1 MNAKSDRPHPES
13 EKLWCEE
20 IDVGE
25 EAPRQ
30 IASGLRQFYANAS
43 DLEGKGRIIQV
54 RCLLS
59 YAPPKNIDSN
69 NIRTKRNVRAF
80 TFPRPN
86 APPKHTHTPTHP

>member
-1 MNAKSDRPHPES
+1 MVGRIVKAWPHPES

-43 DLEGKGRIIQV
+43 DLEGKGRIVQV
-54 RCLLS
+54 QCLRIHIHLPD
-59 YAPPKNIDSN
+59 APPKNIDSN
-69 NIRTKRNVRAF
+69 TISQA
-80 TFPRPN
+80 
-86 APPKHTHTPTHP
+86 